1 MADRRPLVILLHGLQ
16 GSSRSSHIRGLTKA
30 LLRKGWHCM
39 VMHFRGCGGR
49 VNRLPRAYHSG
60 EIEDFASLIR
70 SLRRYR
76 PHTRFAAVGFSLG
89 GSVLLNFLARHE
101 NADDIEAAVGVCVPL
116 CLARSAERLDRK
128 EMRLYRRHF
137 IDDLRR
143 STIGKFRQRP
153 GPIDPESL
161 RGVRLFREFDDL
173 VTAPLHGFRD
183 ADHYYEAASSRPHLH
198 RLRCPT
204 LILHALDDPFMTPA
218 VVPKKHEL
226 SPSIRFEI
234 SPEGGHIGFVEG
246 RTPWQ
251 ARYWLEDRIPKFLST
266 RLDRPDG
273 DPAAQS

>member
-1 MADRRPLVILLHGLQ
+1 MADRRPLAIILHGLQ
-16 GSSRSSHIRGLTKA
+16 GSSRSLHIRGLTKA
-30 LLRKGWHCM
+30 LLRQGWHCL

-49 VNRLPRAYHSG
+49 PNRLPRAYHSG

-70 SLRRYR
+70 SLRRSR
-76 PHTRFAAVGFSLG
+76 PHTRLAAVGFSLG

-101 NADDIEAAVGVCVPL
+101 NADDIDAAVGVCVPL
-116 CLARSAERLDRK
+116 CLAKSAKALDRK
-128 EMRLYRRHF
+128 GMYLYRRHF

-143 STIGKFRQRP
+143 AAIAKFRQRP
-153 GPIDPESL
+153 GSIDPDRL
-161 RGVRLFREFDDL
+161 RRVRRFREFDNL

-218 VVPKKHEL
+218 VIPKSHEL
-226 SPSIRFEI
+226 SPSIRLEI

-246 RTPWQ
+246 GTPWQ
-251 ARYWLEDRIPKFLST
+251 ARYWLEDRIPEFLSQAIGSPL
-266 RLDRPDG
+266 R
-273 DPAAQS
+273 